1 MSEPAQNQN
10 QTTFLPLP
18 DGQGDVPQWI
28 HLLPAGTF
36 PAVGGTRLYHADN
49 LEAIVSSS
57 LRAGKIVLDE
67 NHATDLA
74 APQGGSAPA
83 MGWISEM
90 QVRPNG
96 IWGRVA
102 WTKRG
107 REAVSDHAY
116 RGVSPVLKTD
126 RDTGQVLA
134 IYRAA
139 LTNIPD
145 LGGLQTLH
153 HNTTAEG
160 GSAVSYPLS
169 KLRQRLN
176 LPADADEA
184 AIERALNTAT
194 QAVTLHSQVVALTGL
209 PETATN
215 EAVLA
220 KLQSGQEQV
229 TLHSQAQAKLQSR
242 IDELENAHARLSAER
257 FVEQAGRQ
265 KQISEQL
272 REHLITLH
280 AADPKTAQGIVDSLP
295 AAPPATTTLHGA
307 PTGTDLAAVNPG
319 IGKLRAALGR
329 ETGTGGN

>member
-1 MSEPAQNQN
+1 MSETAQNQT
-10 QTTFLPLP
+10 QTAFMPLP
-18 DGQGDVPQWI
+18 DGGANVPDWI
-28 HLLPAGTF
+28 HLLPAGAF
-36 PAVGGTRLYHADN
+36 PAVGGTKLYHADN
-49 LEAIVSSS
+49 LEAIISSS

-90 QVRPNG
+90 KAQTDG
-96 IWGRVA
+96 IWGRVT

-107 REAVSDHAY
+107 REAISDHAY

-126 RDTGQVLA
+126 RVTGQVLA

-153 HNTTAEG
+153 HNTTTEG

-184 AIERALNTAT
+184 AIERALNNAT
-194 QAVTLHSQVVALTGL
+194 QAVTLHSQVVALAGL
-209 PETATN
+209 DAGASN

-220 KLQSGQEQV
+220 KLRSGQEQV
-229 TLHSQAQAKLQSR
+229 SLHSQAQATMQAR
-242 IDELENAHARLSAER
+242 IDELENAHAVLNAER
-257 FVEQAGRQ
+257 FVEQSARTHV
-265 KQISEQL
+265 ISDQL
-272 REHLITLH
+272 RGYLVTLH
-280 AADPKTAQGIVDSLP
+280 CSDPKTAQGIVDSLP
-295 AAPPATTTLHGA
+295 AAPPTNTTLHGA
-307 PTGTDLAAVNPG
+307 PTGGTQEQVPEG
-319 IGKLRAALGR
+319 IEKLRAVVKR
-329 ETGTGGN
+329 EQGGQ